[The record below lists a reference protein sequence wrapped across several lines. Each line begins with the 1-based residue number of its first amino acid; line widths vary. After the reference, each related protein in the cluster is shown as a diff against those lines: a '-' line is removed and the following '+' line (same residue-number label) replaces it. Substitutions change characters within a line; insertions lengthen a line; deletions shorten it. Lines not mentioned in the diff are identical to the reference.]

1 MLRTSPA
8 QTLSSKVNAEVGA
21 VLAGQTGRAH
31 RGATH
36 LTADA
41 RPGLNPG
48 HLPPGRHRQSFSPKC
63 SSFLEV
69 PYQMRVLEPCAHTHP
84 CTPRS
89 GAQLPRPSSGRA
101 SPTGQWNRRRCS
113 GSEPTAITGEVWGRC
128 CYEFSGEIGTPDVT
142 EDQMEDSAMS
152 KPLPVCFTFN
162 Q

>member
-1 MLRTSPA
+1 MSASYQPENMLRTSPV

-101 SPTGQWNRRRCS
+101 EPHRAV
-113 GSEPTAITGEVWGRC
+113 EPTQVFRVRAHSDHRGSMGKMLLRIFGRDRD
-128 CYEFSGEIGTPDVT
+128 PRRD
-142 EDQMEDSAMS
+142 
-152 KPLPVCFTFN
+152 
-162 Q
+162 